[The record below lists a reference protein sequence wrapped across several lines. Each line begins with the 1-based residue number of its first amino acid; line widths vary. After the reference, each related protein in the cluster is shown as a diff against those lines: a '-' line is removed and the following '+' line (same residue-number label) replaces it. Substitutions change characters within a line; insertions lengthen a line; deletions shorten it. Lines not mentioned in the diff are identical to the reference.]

1 ATVISADAAK
11 QLQLRGRKETVYVS
25 TLLERK
31 EEELEVVKFV
41 LQSAT
46 GDGEKITV
54 EEGLISQKF
63 NINESL
69 PENIDKNEHPHLA
82 DIVIPIV
89 DIPRVSVVIGKDVD
103 EAHEVLEVR
112 LPTQPTSKLQGQLGP
127 LGWVITGTL
136 SGDQGHRTELNVNF
150 TDIENKNLREQI
162 EKFWKIETYGTR
174 NEVEELQPES
184 LSREDVRAVEILD
197 KTTRLTD
204 DGHYETGLLWK
215 RDATNLPNNREQ
227 AEKRLMNLK
236 RKFKKDASYE
246 DLYRS
251 TMDGYIQKGHARKL
265 SKEEVS
271 TTQGPR
277 TWYLPHF
284 GVTNEHKPGKVRIV
298 FDAAAEFNDWIK
310 NRSLQK
316 NVEKA
321 PEVQKRICQDDI
333 ERAKKRV
340 AAIVQRKTY
349 PDEVKYL
356 SEGKRV
362 KASSE
367 IVRLKPVMKGD
378 RVVRVGGRISMAPI
392 SEDAMNPMILPK
404 EHHIT
409 TILIRHIHQRN
420 GHCGVEQTLCILR
433 EQFWVVKARM
443 AIKKVLGKC
452 IPCRKRMAPK
462 AQQEMASLPKIR
474 LTPYEPPFTY
484 AGVDYF
490 GPLWVKRGRGRV
502 MEKRWGAIFVCM
514 NTRAVHLEVAKS
526 LETDDF
532 ILVLMRFL
540 NRRGHVKELRSD
552 NGTNFVGAEREI
564 TESIKKMDHDK
575 LGRELIKR
583 GCNWVFHP
591 PGASHMSGVWER
603 LVRTVKR
610 SLKAIL
616 GNSPMND
623 EVLSTVFTEAERI
636 ANSRPLTRNPL
647 SPNDDDPLTPNHF
660 LNIRPTA
667 NMPTEV
673 YDETDK
679 YSKRKW
685 RQAQLLSDHYW
696 KRWLK

>member
-1 ATVISADAAK
+1 
-11 QLQLRGRKETVYVS
+11 
-25 TLLERK
+25 
-31 EEELEVVKFV
+31 
-41 LQSAT
+41 
-46 GDGEKITV
+46 
-54 EEGLISQKF
+54 
-63 NINESL
+63 
-69 PENIDKNEHPHLA
+69 
-82 DIVIPIV
+82 
-89 DIPRVSVVIGKDVD
+89 
-103 EAHEVLEVR
+103 
-112 LPTQPTSKLQGQLGP
+112 
-127 LGWVITGTL
+127 
-136 SGDQGHRTELNVNF
+136 
-150 TDIENKNLREQI
+150 
-162 EKFWKIETYGTR
+162 
-174 NEVEELQPES
+174 
-184 LSREDVRAVEILD
+184 
-197 KTTRLTD
+197 
-204 DGHYETGLLWK
+204 
-215 RDATNLPNNREQ
+215 
-227 AEKRLMNLK
+227 
-236 RKFKKDASYE
+236 
-246 DLYRS
+246 
-251 TMDGYIQKGHARKL
+251 MDGYIQKGHARKL

-271 TTQGPR
+271 TQGPR

-298 FDAAAEFNDWIK
+298 FDAAAEFNGTSLNKNLLQGPDRTNNLIGVLMQFRQERVALVADIEGMFHQIKVRREDQDSLRFLWWSDSIHEPPDEYTMNVHVFGATDSPCAANSTLRKTADDNSEAFDSDTVNTVKNNFYVDDVLKSLPNSESAISMARQLMELCGKGGFKLTKFTSNDRETEEHWPETSFQEIAVEQLEVKKEIYATKLEPASAIDELINRSSSWIVTLRKVAWLLKFVDWIK

-321 PEVQKRICQDDI
+321 PEVQNMICQDDI

-340 AAIVQRKTY
+340 AAIVQKKTY

-433 EQFWVVKARM
+433 EQFWVVKARV

-452 IPCRKRMAPK
+452 IQCRKRMAPK

-673 YDETDK
+673 YDETDN
-679 YSKRKW
+679 RGNG
-685 RQAQLLSDHYW
+685 AF
-696 KRWLK
+696 

>member
-1 ATVISADAAK
+1 MEGGLLLDDCPLMEGGH
-11 QLQLRGRKETVYVS
+11 LQDHCPLMEGG
-25 TLLERK
+25 LLLDDCPLMEGGH
-31 EEELEVVKFV
+31 
-41 LQSAT
+41 LQDDCPLME

-69 PENIDKNEHPHLA
+69 PENINKNEHPHLA

-103 EAHEVLEVR
+103 EAHEVLETEEHW
-112 LPTQPTSKLQGQLGP
+112 PETSFQEIPVEQLEVKKEIYATKLEPASAIDELINRSSS
-127 LGWVITGTL
+127 WIGTL
-136 SGDQGHRTELNVNF
+136 RKVAWL
-150 TDIENKNLREQI
+150 L
-162 EKFWKIETYGTR
+162 KF
-174 NEVEELQPES
+174 V
-184 LSREDVRAVEILD
+184 
-197 KTTRLTD
+197 
-204 DGHYETGLLWK
+204 
-215 RDATNLPNNREQ
+215 
-227 AEKRLMNLK
+227 
-236 RKFKKDASYE
+236 
-246 DLYRS
+246 
-251 TMDGYIQKGHARKL
+251 
-265 SKEEVS
+265 
-271 TTQGPR
+271 
-277 TWYLPHF
+277 
-284 GVTNEHKPGKVRIV
+284 
-298 FDAAAEFNDWIK
+298 DWIK

-321 PEVQKRICQDDI
+321 PEVQKMICQDDI

-409 TILIRHIHQRN
+409 TIVIRHIHQRN

-433 EQFWVVKARM
+433 EQFWVVKARV

-452 IPCRKRMAPK
+452 IQCRKRMAPK

-474 LTPYEPPFTY
+474 LTPYEPSFTY

-636 ANSRPLTRNPL
+636 ANSRLA
-647 SPNDDDPLTPNHF
+647 S
-660 LNIRPTA
+660 
-667 NMPTEV
+667 
-673 YDETDK
+673 DK
-679 YSKRKW
+679 KPFVTKR
-685 RQAQLLSDHYW
+685 
-696 KRWLK
+696 